1 MEIEKKKKKKW
12 NGTSIFN
19 NETIFSIV
27 HIYMLQRAVWLN
39 TMLNFINFVNN
50 GLEVKDHH
58 VSLSVWVRA
67 IIWHSFY
74 EWIVVRCVYLIHSN
88 SVLSNFHER
97 ILCPFECDEK
107 KIRRIRRRYTQ
118 TNLAVVCVA
127 ISLCDES
134 VFSLVATQFYRCD
147 QLYIFL
153 YTYGCMLS
161 LHICILFFCKMTCD
175 THTQTRTHAESE
187 QNIAKSFS

>member
-1 MEIEKKKKKKW
+1 MKKKW

-74 EWIVVRCVYLIHSN
+74 EWIVVRCVSD
-88 SVLSNFHER
+88 S
-97 ILCPFECDEK
+97 FEFRFIQFPWTNIMSFWRK
-107 KIRRIRRRYTQ
+107 KRRRYTQ

-175 THTQTRTHAESE
+175 THTNTHTRWEW
-187 QNIAKSFS
+187 AKYS

>member
-1 MEIEKKKKKKW
+1 MEIEKKMKKKW

-74 EWIVVRCVYLIHSN
+74 EWIVVHCVSD
-88 SVLSNFHER
+88 S
-97 ILCPFECDEK
+97 FEFRFIQFPWTNIMSFWMWREKNKKNKK
-107 KIRRIRRRYTQ
+107 KIHPNQPCCRVCRYLVMRWECIFFGCDAILSMWSAIHIFVYVWM
-118 TNLAVVCVA
+118 LAL
-127 ISLCDES
+127 S
-134 VFSLVATQFYRCD
+134 
-147 QLYIFL
+147 
-153 YTYGCMLS
+153 TYMYF
-161 LHICILFFCKMTCD
+161 ILLQND
-175 THTQTRTHAESE
+175 LRHTHKHARTLRVSK
-187 QNIAKSFS
+187 I